1 MLEVLLW
8 CGWASDGALVYIGFW
23 KVLKEKLFGS
33 VSNFTSWSLDEKLS
47 WKCCTKTNLC
57 NTESSLDQCKRSFC
71 TALWSCDIHY
81 PITCGCLNANFMQ
94 IHTKFLFR
102 HIRSKELL
110 CIYMFRVPCKFF
122 SKMHY
127 AFENWQN
134 GSLCPLWTLWTR
146 ELNFQDMVY
155 FLFSSERRDKT
166 DWIQFCGSILNWTRN
181 WAVYNLVIFCCSCK
195 DNTSS
200 VAILWAS
207 AELERRC
214 RIYPIGTLFFGP

>member
-1 MLEVLLW
+1 MRILCKSIQNFYLDISAAKNYYAYICFESH
-8 CGWASDGALVYIGFW
+8 AS
-23 KVLKEKLFGS
+23 
-33 VSNFTSWSLDEKLS
+33 
-47 WKCCTKTNLC
+47 
-57 NTESSLDQCKRSFC
+57 
-71 TALWSCDIHY
+71 
-81 PITCGCLNANFMQ
+81 
-94 IHTKFLFR
+94 
-102 HIRSKELL
+102 
-110 CIYMFRVPCKFF
+110 FF

-134 GSLCPLWTLWTR
+134 GSLCPLWTR

-155 FLFSSERRDKT
+155 FLYSSERRDKT